1 MSSKYEKQLNA
12 VCRVFTDNMDQL
24 YKAILEYEK
33 FFLPFF
39 CFIPADCVRSGASEA
54 RQLLLRYRKLNKKIL
69 VDSLT
74 NNNGK
79 KSFAIILKMQFGPI
93 WQQFLGKAI
102 SIFNTT
108 YHEPYKAI
116 WYSEYSVKP

>member
-12 VCRVFTDNMDQL
+12 VCRVFTDKMDQL
-24 YKAILEYEK
+24 YKAIQEYEK

-54 RQLLLRYRKLNKKIL
+54 RRLLLRYRKLNKKIL

-79 KSFAIILKMQFGPI
+79 KKFRNNS
-93 WQQFLGKAI
+93 
-102 SIFNTT
+102 
-108 YHEPYKAI
+108 
-116 WYSEYSVKP
+116 